1 MMDVMLKLLVVGGRK
16 WRELL
21 VRVGREVMRV
31 WTVTHKG
38 RVVRVARPVETC
50 QSWGLPRVY
59 VQTGSQ

>member
-31 WTVTHKG
+31 M
-38 RVVRVARPVETC
+38 
-50 QSWGLPRVY
+50 
-59 VQTGSQ
+59 